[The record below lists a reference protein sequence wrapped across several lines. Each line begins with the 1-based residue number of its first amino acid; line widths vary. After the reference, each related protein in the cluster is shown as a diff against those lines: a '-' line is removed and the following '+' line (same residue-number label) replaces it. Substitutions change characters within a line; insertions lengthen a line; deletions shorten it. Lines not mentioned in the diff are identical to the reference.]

1 MEEMKDLRDLLVHEL
16 EDLYS
21 AEEQIIEGL
30 PGMID
35 AAQNKELKKALSD
48 HLKVTKK
55 QKSRLDQIKKAL
67 GEEEEAGKG
76 KGFFANLFS
85 GGEGK
90 HHCEAMEGLIK
101 EGEKMMEEDMEPE
114 VMDAAIIASAQKIE
128 HYEIAGYGTA
138 KAYALH
144 LGLKPVASLIDE
156 TLNEEYFADDSLTEL
171 AIGKVN
177 LDAGGEEE
185 VQGLKKLTGSRNS
198 GNGKTA
204 NAGKSTSGRTNA
216 ARATSKSSS
225 AGRSKSGANSKT
237 ASGNKGRSKSRTAG
251 KSGSQNR
258 SKSKSR

>member
-1 MEEMKDLRDLLVHEL
+1 MKEMKDLRDLLVHEL

-30 PGMID
+30 PGMIE
-35 AAQNKELKKALSD
+35 AAQNKQLKKALND

-55 QKSRLDQIKKAL
+55 QKSRLDQVKKAL
-67 GEEEEAGKG
+67 GEEEEEG

-85 GGEGK
+85 GGEGQ

-138 KAYALH
+138 KAFALH
-144 LGLKPVASLIDE
+144 LGLKQVAGLIDE

-171 AIGKVN
+171 AVGTVN

-185 VQGLKKLTGSRNS
+185 VMGLKKLTGSRS
-198 GNGKTA
+198 LGNRKSA
-204 NAGKSTSGRTNA
+204 NAEKSSGGKRNPGRT
-216 ARATSKSSS
+216 ATKSST
-225 AGRSKSGANSKT
+225 AGSKPRANSKT
-237 ASGNKGRSKSRTAG
+237 ASGNTGRSKSRTAG
-251 KSGSQNR
+251 KSRSRNR
-258 SKSKSR
+258 SKSK